1 KLRFFH
7 PNFDRKFRDL
17 ELQFRGIYDIKDD
30 VARHDKS
37 MFELL
42 DEKVKFIKYLHFIF
56 QGDTESIERTI
67 RNELS
72 NEKFRVYSI
81 DDLKAFMGFKGLY
94 NRTIKELES
103 MKAVDGKED
112 SLYELM
118 RDSTVK
124 EISYMTTRV
133 GNIPRLEDIRLL
145 QDIQTTEERLEK
157 ILKSMLKNTNLEE
170 QKYDGYMR
178 LARERFSHVVP
189 QFSSII

>member
-1 KLRFFH
+1 M
-7 PNFDRKFRDL
+7 
-17 ELQFRGIYDIKDD
+17 
-30 VARHDKS
+30 ARHDKS

-103 MKAVDGKED
+103 MKAVDGK
-112 SLYELM
+112 
-118 RDSTVK
+118 R
-124 EISYMTTRV
+124 
-133 GNIPRLEDIRLL
+133 
-145 QDIQTTEERLEK
+145 
-157 ILKSMLKNTNLEE
+157 
-170 QKYDGYMR
+170 
-178 LARERFSHVVP
+178 RF
-189 QFSSII
+189 II